1 MSVRATVSALLFV
14 IVALNMTMMPP
25 AYAQDNNQDKK
36 KDGPKAV
43 EVALDTVI
51 QERTHQT
58 VPVIGRLVAHRFGVV
73 SVLSK
78 GVVTEFEARVGD
90 RVQKDDVLAKLLSDS
105 LMWAR
110 ELRRAEVD
118 SAKASLVNAKTQ
130 ASLRRQ
136 ELKRLDNLK
145 KSAAFSAARFEDA
158 QKELAKAE
166 SDAARAEADIARATA
181 NLNLAQI
188 DLDNAEIKAPYPG
201 VVSAVHTEVG
211 SYLNIGEPVVTLIDD
226 TNMELEAD
234 VPASRIL
241 GLTPGTAVS
250 FTTRDGQNKTAHVRA
265 VVPNE
270 NPLTRTLTTRFE
282 LGSDTLLDGAA
293 ANQTVN
299 ILIPA
304 GPESDEVTVHKDA
317 IITKG
322 GKQIVYVFEGGKA
335 VLRTVTLGDSV
346 GMRFMVLSGLDVGDR
361 VVVRGNER
369 LTAGQNI
376 KSSNSQDPVPL
387 PPAPAPAPAPAP
399 VPQAP
404 ANGQ

>member
-1 MSVRATVSALLFV
+1 MSVRATISALLFIV
-14 IVALNMTMMPP
+14 VALNSAMMPP
-25 AYAQDNNQDKK
+25 AYAQDNKPKTEQDKK
-36 KDGPKAV
+36 KDAPKAA

-90 RVQKDDVLAKLLSDS
+90 RVLQGDVLAKLLSDS

-110 ELRRAEVD
+110 ELRLAEVD

-136 ELKRLDNLK
+136 ELMRLDNLK

-241 GLTPGTAVS
+241 ALTPGTEVT
-250 FTTRDGQNKTAHVRA
+250 FTTRYGQQKIAHVRA
-265 VVPNE
+265 VVPSE

-282 LGSDTLLDGAA
+282 LASDTLLDGAA
-293 ANQTVN
+293 ANQTVT

-304 GPESDEVTVHKDA
+304 GPTSDEVTVHKDA

-322 GKQIVYVFEGGKA
+322 GQQVVYVFEDGKA
-335 VLRTVTLGDSV
+335 VLRTVTLGDAV
-346 GMRFMVLSGLDVGDR
+346 GTRFMVLSGLKVGDR

-369 LTAGQNI
+369 LTDGQSI
-376 KSSNSQDPVPL
+376 KTSKLQG
-387 PPAPAPAPAPAP
+387 PAP
-399 VPQAP
+399 QSP